1 VRVLGVIPAR
11 GGSKGV
17 PRKNLRPVAGE
28 PLVAYA
34 IRAARDSRRLSAFLT
49 TTDDDEIAEVAAG
62 CGSPVLSRSADL
74 AADDTPMVEVVLDAL
89 AHAEEEA
96 GESYDAVVLLQPTS
110 PIRTGQDID
119 SAIEILEGDP
129 EAEAVISVVPT
140 EDEHPGRMYRT
151 DERGELGALWPAHET
166 AQRQDLPVVY
176 YRNGAIYAVRRSV
189 LVEKRTVMGDRK
201 RPYVMSRDRLANV
214 DDERDLVVADA
225 VMRWLS
231 GRDR

>member
-1 VRVLGVIPAR
+1 MRVLGVIPAR

-28 PLVAYA
+28 PLIAHA
-34 IRAARDSRRLSAFLT
+34 IRAARDSKLLSAFLT

-62 CGSPVLSRSADL
+62 CGSPVVRRPPDL
-74 AADDTPMVEVVLDAL
+74 ADDDTPIVESILHAL
-89 AHAEEEA
+89 ALAEEEA
-96 GESYDAVVLLQPTS
+96 GESYDAVVLLQPPS

-119 SAIEILEGDP
+119 AAIEILEGDP

-140 EDEHPGRMYRT
+140 EDDHPARMYRM
-151 DERGELGALWPAHET
+151 DARGELEPFWPDLET
-166 AQRQDLPVVY
+166 AQRQDLPVLY

-189 LVEKRTVMGDRK
+189 LIEKRSVMGDRK

-214 DDERDLVVADA
+214 DEERDLVIADA
-225 VMRWLS
+225 MVRWLRE
-231 GRDR
+231 RDQ